1 MHTCLSCALL
11 PKIAAV
17 QYLVK
22 VDNVTKCV
30 IINSSVA
37 GLVTGDWSR
46 ALTECSIRRGESRE
60 GRKKDNLWFW
70 KIVCSREM
78 FGFS

>member
-1 MHTCLSCALL
+1 MLQCTKGWLL
-11 PKIAAV
+11 VRSLWMCYYQQPGG
-17 QYLVK
+17 
-22 VDNVTKCV
+22 
-30 IINSSVA
+30 S
-37 GLVTGDWSR
+37 GDWSR
-46 ALTECSIRRGESRE
+46 ALTECSIRRGESAE